1 MPLKHDDV
9 VIDDPSGAL
18 IALDFDG
25 TLSTIV
31 PDPSQ
36 SRPVDGAVEL
46 LAELARRG
54 ARIAI
59 VTGRDAETV
68 RGLGELERIPGVVIS
83 GLHGAES
90 WRDGELTTRAEPPGV
105 EALRAELPPLLSAV
119 DENIWLEDKRLSLV
133 VHTRRSAAPEAALE
147 ELAGPV
153 SQLAAAHGLEVVGG
167 KLVLEIRIPGLSKA
181 DALDEL
187 LAEGATAAVFAGDDR
202 GDLPAFGAVR
212 RWVSE
217 TGRPGLTVAVG
228 EVVEVRDSAMVS
240 VESPAELVE
249 LLRSLAD

>member
-9 VIDDPSGAL
+9 VIDDPAGVL
-18 IALDFDG
+18 VALDFDG
-25 TLSTIV
+25 TLSPIV

-46 LAELARRG
+46 LAELAGRG

-68 RGLGELERIPGVVIS
+68 RGLGGLERIPGVVIS

-105 EALRAELPPLLSAV
+105 DALRAELPPLLSAV

-133 VHTRRSAAPEAALE
+133 VHTRRSAAPVAALE

-187 LAEGATAAVFAGDDR
+187 LAAGPTAAIFAGDDL
-202 GDLPAFGAVR
+202 GDLPAFSAVR
-212 RWVSE
+212 RWVS
-217 TGRPGLTVAVG
+217 TTRRAGLTVAVG
-228 EVVEVRDSAMVS
+228 EATEVREAAMLS
-240 VESPAELVE
+240 VASPAELVE